1 MDCCHPWHYV
11 SVDSMF
17 SLTTLAE
24 IAEFERPRLFAMYG
38 LRHDPDALPILG
50 WGMEFQA
57 QESTLFHL
65 PQGPVTHHTVTADQ
79 IARRYARLG
88 EMHLTWFTGD
98 ATRESAASR
107 RPHD

>member
-1 MDCCHPWHYV
+1 
-11 SVDSMF
+11 MF

-50 WGMEFQA
+50 WGMQFDA

-65 PQGPVTHHTVTADQ
+65 PQGPATHHTVTAEQ

-88 EMHLTWFTGD
+88 EMHLTWFSAD
-98 ATRESAASR
+98 AAPGSAASR